1 MFEVWKG
8 QNKGDKNFF
17 NSDFMPGD
25 RKTKKDSPILREL
38 LHGNAY
44 NFTARPP
51 W

>member
-1 MFEVWKG
+1 LQFEKVKT
-8 QNKGDKNFF
+8 KVIKKLF
-17 NSDFMPGD
+17 NSDFMPRD
-25 RKTKKDSPILREL
+25 RKTKKGQLYFEREL